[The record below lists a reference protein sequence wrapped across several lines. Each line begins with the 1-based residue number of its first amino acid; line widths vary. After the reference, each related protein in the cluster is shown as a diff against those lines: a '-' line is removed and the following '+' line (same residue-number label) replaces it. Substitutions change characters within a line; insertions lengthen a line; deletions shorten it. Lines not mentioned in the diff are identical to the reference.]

1 VELANRVALV
11 TGGGTGLGRAIGL
24 ALADAGCDLAINYSR
39 SEREAAETAGEVE
52 RLGRRA
58 LTVQA
63 DVADDAGVRRM
74 VAAVAAHFG
83 RLDVL
88 VNNAG
93 TTFYAP
99 LTDLEAL
106 TDEVWDRILAVN
118 LKGPFHCARA
128 AAPHLRQSGR
138 GKIVNVASNSAFRP
152 TGSGIPY
159 MASKAGLVMLTKALA
174 KALAP
179 EIQVNAVAPG
189 WLATRWPEVHL
200 PPELAARV
208 LAGELDP
215 LAELADVARTVLLLV
230 SADSITGQTIL
241 IDRGN
246 SL

>member
-1 VELANRVALV
+1 V

-24 ALADAGCDLAINYSR
+24 ALAEAGCDLAINYSR
-39 SEREAAETAGEVE
+39 SEQEARETAGELE

-58 LTVQA
+58 LVVQA
-63 DVADDAGVRRM
+63 DVADDASARRM
-74 VAAVAAHFG
+74 VAAVADHFG
-83 RLDVL
+83 QLDVL
-88 VNNAG
+88 VNNAA

-99 LTDLEAL
+99 LADLEVL
-106 TDEVWDRILAVN
+106 TDEIWDRILAVN

-128 AAPHLRQSGR
+128 AAPHLRRSGQ

-174 KALAP
+174 VALAP
-179 EIQVNAVAPG
+179 DIQVNAVAPG

-208 LAGELDP
+208 LAGEVQP
-215 LAELADVARTVLLLV
+215 LTDLADVVRAVLLLV
-230 SADSITGQTIL
+230 SADSINGETIL
-241 IDRGN
+241 IDRGS